1 MVGVRLEGGGAM
13 VSVERVLGER
23 PAIEEIDT
31 VVVGYRWL
39 RVGAVLMGEGHCW
52 VGDEPRAVGGDGT
65 GASPF
70 CHVNA
75 ALAQCTISTMAAR
88 ARLEGIPLEDCEVTV
103 RGLVGIEGRGMFR
116 DLTEL
121 PPLGDES
128 NFECRIKRFV
138 RTIKVT
144 GDLTAAQVERL
155 KLFADRC
162 PVSESFAPAIPTRT
176 TIEHV
181 ERIDRRPVPGPNRRP
196 PSV

>member
-1 MVGVRLEGGGAM
+1 MSVSGKQRMVAQ
-13 VSVERVLGER
+13 SER
-23 PAIEEIDT
+23 PSIEEIDT
-31 VVVGYRWL
+31 TVIGYRWL
-39 RVGAVLMGEGHCW
+39 RVGAILMGEGHSW

-88 ARLEGIPLEDCEVTV
+88 AALEGIPLADCEVTV
-103 RGLVGIEGRGMFR
+103 SGLVGIEGKPIFENPT
-116 DLTEL
+116 DL

-128 NFECRIKRFV
+128 NFDCRIRKFV
-138 RTIKVT
+138 RTIRVS
-144 GDLTAAQVERL
+144 GDLTLAQVDRL

-162 PVSESFAPAIPTRT
+162 PVSESLAAAIPIRT

-181 ERIDRRPVPGPNRRP
+181 QQIERRPVAGPNRRP
-196 PSV
+196 PRA